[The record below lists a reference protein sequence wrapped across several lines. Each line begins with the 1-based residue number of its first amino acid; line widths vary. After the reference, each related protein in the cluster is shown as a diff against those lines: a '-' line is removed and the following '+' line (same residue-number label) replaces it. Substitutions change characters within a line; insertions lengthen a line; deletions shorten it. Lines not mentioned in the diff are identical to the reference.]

1 MIVSIRSLLVVGD
14 GRLQDAHDM
23 PEAKYQAR
31 LKANNKKMVD
41 GEDSSRKRQKTDGG
55 ETEKRPGASS
65 SSTAEDGGS
74 YSVAEAHAA
83 YSHLSD
89 YHKKKGW
96 DSSGW
101 WARKG

>member
-1 MIVSIRSLLVVGD
+1 MLVVGD
-14 GRLQDAHDM
+14 GRLQAAYEM

-31 LKANNKKMVD
+31 LKSNKKAD
-41 GEDSSRKRQKTDGG
+41 EDQSRKRHKKDDDSQK
-55 ETEKRPGASS
+55 RA
-65 SSTAEDGGS
+65 TADADGGS
-74 YSVAEAHAA
+74 YTVAEAHAA

>member
-1 MIVSIRSLLVVGD
+1 MN
-14 GRLQDAHDM
+14 
-23 PEAKYQAR
+23 ETKYQAR
-31 LKANNKKMVD
+31 LKANKKNV
-41 GEDSSRKRQKTDGG
+41 EDRTRKRQKTDD
-55 ETEKRPGASS
+55 SS
-65 SSTAEDGGS
+65 VTSPPPANKEDGGS
-74 YSVAEAHAA
+74 YSVSEAQAA

>member
-1 MIVSIRSLLVVGD
+1 
-14 GRLQDAHDM
+14 M
-23 PEAKYQAR
+23 PDAKYQAR
-31 LKANNKKMVD
+31 LKANKKD
-41 GEDSSRKRQKTDGG
+41 DDEDSSRKRVKKDDD
-55 ETEKRPGASS
+55 KRPPAD
-65 SSTAEDGGS
+65 ADGGS
-74 YSVAEAHAA
+74 YTVAEAHAA